1 MLHLA
6 VFASG
11 RGSNLESI
19 ARAISSGN
27 LDAEIAL
34 VLSNNSTSGA
44 LAFARENGIPG
55 IHLSG
60 KTNPDPLDFSSRMKS
75 ELKYHDVDFI
85 ALAGYMKKVPPDIVN
100 IYTNRITNIH
110 PALLPAF
117 GGKGMYGINVHKAV
131 LESGARITGVT
142 VHIVTNDYDVGPI
155 VAQEC
160 IPVLDDD
167 TPESLAERVLEIEH
181 RLYPAALQ
189 LFARDRITV
198 NGLRTI
204 HQPPA

>member
-19 ARAISSGN
+19 AHAISRGN
-27 LDAEIAL
+27 LDAEIVL

-44 LAFARENGIPG
+44 LDFAREHGIPAV
-55 IHLSG
+55 HLSS
-60 KTNPDPLDFSSRMKS
+60 KTNPDPEDFVSRMKS
-75 ELKYHDVDFI
+75 ELKNRGVDFI
-85 ALAGYMKKVPPDIVN
+85 ALAGYMKKVPPDVVN
-100 IYTNRITNIH
+100 IYANRITNIH

-117 GGKGMYGINVHKAV
+117 GGKGMYGLNVHKAV

-160 IPVLDDD
+160 IPVWDGD
-167 TPESLAERVLEIEH
+167 TPESLASRVLELEH
-181 RLYPAALQ
+181 RLYPEALQ
-189 LFARDRITV
+189 LFAQDRITV

>member
-1 MLHLA
+1 MLRLA

-19 ARAISSGN
+19 ARAISHGD

-34 VLSNNSTSGA
+34 VLSNNSASGA
-44 LAFARENGIPG
+44 LHFAREHGIPA
-55 IHLSG
+55 IHLST
-60 KTNPDPLDFSSRMKS
+60 KTNPDPRDFVSRMKS
-75 ELKYHDVDFI
+75 ELKHHGADFI
-85 ALAGYMKKVPPDIVN
+85 ALAGYMKKVPSEIVN
-100 IYTNRITNIH
+100 TYPNRITNIH

-117 GGKGMYGINVHKAV
+117 GGKGMYGMNVHKAV
-131 LESGARITGVT
+131 LESGARVTGVT

-160 IPVLDDD
+160 IAVRDDD
-167 TPESLAERVLEIEH
+167 TPESLALRVLEIEH
-181 RLYPAALQ
+181 RLYPRALQ
-189 LFARDRITV
+189 LFAQDRITI

-204 HQPPA
+204 HQSPP